1 MTRKVL
7 IDYSIYARKEM
18 DNNVLS
24 KNYDIKG
31 DVYEDIMNKLKR
43 VSEYAIE
50 QDIKIEILEKKL
62 ELTITNNKNIYY
74 KRR

>member
-7 IDYSIYARKEM
+7 IDYSIYARKEI

-50 QDIKIEILEKKL
+50 QDIKIEVLEKKL
-62 ELTITNNKNIYY
+62 ELSSKHNKNIYY